1 MFSAMPENWA
11 RLANSLEQY
20 RVMSATMTNTN
31 QHFDNA
37 DITSNFTY
45 RKEWDFVYAS
55 AAKAGVYNITD

>member
-1 MFSAMPENWA
+1 MFSGMAENWA

-20 RVMSATMTNTN
+20 RVMSAAMTNTN

-55 AAKAGVYNITD
+55 AAKAAIYTITD